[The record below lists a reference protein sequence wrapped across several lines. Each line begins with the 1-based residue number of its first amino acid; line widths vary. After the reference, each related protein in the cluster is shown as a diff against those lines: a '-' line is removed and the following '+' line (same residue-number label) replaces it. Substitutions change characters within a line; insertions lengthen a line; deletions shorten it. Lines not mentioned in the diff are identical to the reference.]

1 MTDYLE
7 QAIQK
12 AIDIWGAQGWEIRR
26 EGNVLHCRIPGV
38 DIPVEITIQVNS
50 Q

>member
-7 QAIQK
+7 EAIQK
-12 AIDIWGAQGWEIRR
+12 AIEICGERGWEIRR

-38 DIPVEITIQVNS
+38 DTPIEITIQVKP